1 MNIRK
6 ASHDDIAT
14 LAHFNQQMALET
26 ENIEL
31 KETVI
36 TAGVAGMIDNPQ
48 RGFYLVVEEA
58 GQIAAS
64 LMITYEWSD
73 WRNGNFWWIQSVY
86 VLPQYRRRGLY
97 RRLYETVGKM
107 AAEQADVCGF
117 RLYVERNNEVAQQ
130 TYRSLGMQETDYQI
144 MEQLTPGLEYRE

>member
-26 ENIEL
+26 ENIDL